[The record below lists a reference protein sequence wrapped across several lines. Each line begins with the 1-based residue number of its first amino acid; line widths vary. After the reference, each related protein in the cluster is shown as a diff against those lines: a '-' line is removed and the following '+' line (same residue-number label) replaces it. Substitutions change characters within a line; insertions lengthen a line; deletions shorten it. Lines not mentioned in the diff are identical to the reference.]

1 MADPAFE
8 ALWKSVL
15 DRWDEDR
22 AHGAFLDYCGTTDQL
37 AEAAARYRGMKGD
50 RDRSAVAEKRLAG
63 IAIVALA
70 KLEATRSPAP
80 RRRNLGNVILVCG
93 FGLATVCARRLPAR
107 HALSRGTLVK

>member
-1 MADPAFE
+1 MVDATFE

-15 DRWDEDR
+15 DRWQDER
-22 AHGAFLDYCGTTDQL
+22 AHGAFLEYCQITDQL

-70 KLEATRSPAP
+70 KLHATRSPVGRP
-80 RRRNLGNVILVCG
+80 GRRIGSLILAGC
-93 FGLATVCARRLPAR
+93 FGLAAFGLLAYLIATR
-107 HALSRGTLVK
+107 

>member
-1 MADPAFE
+1 MVDAAFE

-15 DRWDEDR
+15 DHWQDER
-22 AHGAFLDYCGTTDQL
+22 AHGAFLEYCQTTDRL

-70 KLEATRSPAP
+70 KLHATRSPVARP
-80 RRRNLGNVILVCG
+80 NRRIGGLILAGSFALAALGLVAY
-93 FGLATVCARRLPAR
+93 LIA
-107 HALSRGTLVK
+107 SR

>member
-1 MADPAFE
+1 MVDAAFE

-15 DRWDEDR
+15 DRWDDER
-22 AHGAFLDYCGTTDQL
+22 AHGAFLEYCQATDRL

-70 KLEATRSPAP
+70 KLHATRSPAVRGG
-80 RRRNLGNVILVCG
+80 RRASSLILAGC
-93 FGLATVCARRLPAR
+93 FGLAAVGLLAYLLATR
-107 HALSRGTLVK
+107 

>member
-1 MADPAFE
+1 MVDAAFE

-15 DRWDEDR
+15 DRWDDER
-22 AHGAFLDYCGTTDQL
+22 AHGAFLEYCQATDRL

-70 KLEATRSPAP
+70 KLHATRTVVARPG
-80 RRRNLGNVILVCG
+80 RRIGGLILAGCL
-93 FGLATVCARRLPAR
+93 GLAAVGLLAYLMA
-107 HALSRGTLVK
+107 SR

>member
-1 MADPAFE
+1 MVDAAFE

-15 DRWDEDR
+15 DRWDDER
-22 AHGAFLDYCGTTDQL
+22 THGAFLEYCQATDQL

-70 KLEATRSPAP
+70 KLHATRSPAVRSG
-80 RRRNLGNVILVCG
+80 RRAGNLILAAC
-93 FGLATVCARRLPAR
+93 FGLAAVGLLAYLLATR
-107 HALSRGTLVK
+107 